1 MVICKVNMCKEV
13 KIIVKFDRKVFMS
26 CISKLGAGVASS
38 EEMSVCLTRSTH
50 QTWGFF
56 FKVIEFEEE
65 KKHFSLPLIF
75 GEYPQ
80 YFPPQEC
87 PPNDLRCLR
96 TSDQKTKLKKL
107 SFRSFLC
114 CKSQAQLD

>member
-1 MVICKVNMCKEV
+1 M
-13 KIIVKFDRKVFMS
+13 KIIVKFDRRVFMS

-50 QTWGFF
+50 QTWDFF

-65 KKHFSLPLIF
+65 NIFHLPLIHIF
-75 GEYPQ
+75 REYPQ

-87 PPNDLRCLR
+87 
-96 TSDQKTKLKKL
+96 LKVT
-107 SFRSFLC
+107 
-114 CKSQAQLD
+114 

>member
-65 KKHFSLPLIF
+65 NIAKGTTDPGVDCF
-75 GEYPQ
+75 
-80 YFPPQEC
+80 
-87 PPNDLRCLR
+87 
-96 TSDQKTKLKKL
+96 DQ
-107 SFRSFLC
+107 
-114 CKSQAQLD
+114 